1 MLGADSI
8 ERTLTTFATELRNLK
23 TVIRIA
29 DHNVFG
35 NFFPMSQQIQLNAQS
50 ITLDITDASD
60 PLICV
65 DAFPLLKALKE
76 APTRTLNAEYPIF
89 PWPEIQKEDPKDY
102 ADAKA
107 LLECAAKTHSD
118 LLHSLAALP
127 TSCTAQEVVT
137 ILRQIRHKDL
147 DQSSRPS
154 KNYGRGK
161 EHGEGMMDEL
171 HPSGDPAR

>member
-1 MLGADSI
+1 VLGADSI
-8 ERTLTTFATELRNLK
+8 ERTLTTFATGFTNLHLAIK

-35 NFFPMSQQIQLNAQS
+35 
-50 ITLDITDASD
+50 
-60 PLICV
+60 
-65 DAFPLLKALKE
+65 
-76 APTRTLNAEYPIF
+76 
-89 PWPEIQKEDPKDY
+89 DPKDY

-127 TSCTAQEVVT
+127 TSCTAQEMVT

-161 EHGEGMMDEL
+161 DHGEGMMDEL
-171 HPSGDPAR
+171 HPSGDSAR